1 MGVFKNRETLLP
13 SYIPPEIPH
22 RQDKL
27 QELIEYYQPVID
39 GKADFEHV
47 FVIGNTGTG
56 KTLVARHLERYITR
70 FKDTHK
76 VDVIYVNAR
85 FERIPGNIVRRM
97 LRWANPIAPVKGY
110 SVEDMYQYFL
120 AFLDNTPWRVLLI
133 LDDADHLFEKHMIFI
148 YQLGRIYEAGLRNKL
163 SLLFIVRH
171 VSSINKTDL
180 WALGGI
186 RKNMVYFED
195 YTYEELVDI
204 LDYRASQAFKEDA
217 ITFDTIET
225 AADIA
230 STYNFNARYALE
242 LLYKAGLLAEREGEN
257 SVKPEHVRRAR
268 LEVPPAFTYEELKS
282 LTIHE
287 KLLIYSLA
295 EILKNREKSFATTGE
310 LERRYR
316 ENARLFNVD
325 PVGHTW
331 FWKMIN
337 TLASF
342 GIISKHISSKR
353 FKGRTTLTTLPIHAN
368 KVGLPSFSADI
379 LIEKLREMIEN
390 EAIQKSQ
397 KQAK

>member
-1 MGVFKNRETLLP
+1 MSVFKKKESLLP

-22 RQDKL
+22 RQEKL
-27 QELIEYYQPVID
+27 NELIEYYKPVID
-39 GKADFEHV
+39 GESDFEHV
-47 FVIGNTGTG
+47 FIIGNTGTG
-56 KTLVARHLERYITR
+56 KTLVAKHLERYITK
-70 FKDTHK
+70 FKQDKK

-120 AFLDNTPWRVLLI
+120 SFLENSPWRVLLI

-148 YQLGRIYEAGLRNKL
+148 YQLGRIYEAGMQNKL

-186 RKNMVYFED
+186 RKNMIYFED

-204 LDYRASQAFKEDA
+204 LDYRSSTAFREDS
-217 ITFDTIET
+217 ITFETIET

-242 LLYKAGLLAEREGEN
+242 LLYKAGTLADKEK
-257 SVKPEHVRRAR
+257 SDTVKPEHVRKAR
-268 LEVPPAFTYEELKS
+268 LEVPPAFTYDELRT

-287 KLLIYSLA
+287 KVLIYSLA
-295 EILKNREKSFATTGE
+295 EILNKTDKSFATTGE
-310 LERRYR
+310 LEKRYR
-316 ENARLFNVD
+316 ENARIFNLE

-342 GIISKHISSKR
+342 GLISKHLSSKN
-353 FKGRTTLTTLPIHAN
+353 FKGRTTLTTLPIKTLEEKGN
-368 KVGLPSFSADI
+368 KVGLPSFSADT
-379 LIEKLREMIEN
+379 LLNKLREMIED
-390 EAIQKSQ
+390 EIIQKS
-397 KQAK
+397 